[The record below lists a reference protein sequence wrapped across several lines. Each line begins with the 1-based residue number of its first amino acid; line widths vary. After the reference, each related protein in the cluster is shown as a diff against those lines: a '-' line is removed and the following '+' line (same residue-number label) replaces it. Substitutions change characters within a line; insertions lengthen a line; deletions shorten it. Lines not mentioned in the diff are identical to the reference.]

1 MPFNR
6 KPQKFN
12 AAIKSVVIGS
22 GDKTVTL
29 GGENVLPFYAFD
41 GEIKNGPK
49 VGVEITDLGMEG
61 EPESVKAY
69 YEGAATMGEIAKKAA
84 AKWLGTS
91 ELIKEIVVPNK
102 LVNFVIKG

>member
-69 YEGAATMGEIAKKAA
+69 YEGAATMGEIAKKQQHYPR
-84 AKWLGTS
+84 T
-91 ELIKEIVVPNK
+91 IKCCRCQ
-102 LVNFVIKG
+102 LLLQSLLRHGM